1 MLDIA
6 RQVYPDI
13 KAVYVD
19 TGLEYPEVRNFVKSV
34 NNVEWLHPVKWDKHK
49 REYVRTNFKEVIL
62 EHGLIIS
69 DIERRDNLWMRKVRK
84 Y

>member
-1 MLDIA
+1 MVRLLGWIYIYISFSGGKDSTVLLDIA

-34 NNVEWLHPVKWDKHK
+34 NNVEWLHPVKWDKH
-49 REYVRTNFKEVIL
+49 NFRAWIPSGK
-62 EHGLIIS
+62 
-69 DIERRDNLWMRKVRK
+69 
-84 Y
+84 